1 MERCPNCRA
10 RYESGD
16 SCRRCGMDL
25 GSLLALERAV
35 DGQIALALGQFAR
48 GEVPAGRQTLAK
60 ARKLHPTPMTDHLIG
75 FAQHLADAPE
85 RSDRATP
92 EPPCGDFGP
101 STPVA
106 PMAETPALG
115 ATDQAETAES
125 AATPAGAA
133 THAIHEVNSEDRVTD
148 GAIDHPPESVGTRI
162 EVTRADLVRWVPW
175 LLIAQAALIA
185 FLIKLL

>member
-10 RYESGD
+10 RYDSGD
-16 SCRRCGMDL
+16 CCRRCGMDL

-48 GEVPAGRQTLAK
+48 GEVPAGLHTLAK
-60 ARKLHPTPMTDHLIG
+60 ARKLHPAPMTDHLIG
-75 FAQHLADAPE
+75 FAQYLADAPE

-92 EPPCGDFGP
+92 EPPCSEFVP

-106 PMAETPALG
+106 PTAETPAPG
-115 ATDQAETAES
+115 ATDQSETAEI

-133 THAIHEVNSEDRVTD
+133 SNAFHEVNSEDRVTD
-148 GAIDHPPESVGTRI
+148 GDIDHPLESVRASI

-175 LLIAQAALIA
+175 LLIAQAVLIA